1 MARLFFALWP
11 DDKTCQQIN
20 DVIEALSS
28 KSGRRVTPENIH
40 ITLAFLGSVSDEVTE
55 CLQDQA
61 KIIHADGFKLSLD
74 SLGWWKKPQ
83 IICLASSFVPDELT
97 NLVIQINKAANGCGI
112 KLENRPYKPH
122 ITLIRKA
129 KQEISEN
136 SFQTINWNVESFVLA
151 QSVTHPEGVS
161 YTIRNTWRLKGTS
174 ENAFFSR

>member
-11 DDKTCQQIN
+11 DDKTRQQIN
-20 DVIEALSS
+20 DVIEALPA
-28 KSGRRVTPENIH
+28 KVGRRVTPENIH
-40 ITLAFLGSVSDEVTE
+40 ITLAFLGSVRDEVTE

-61 KIIHADGFKLSLD
+61 KIIRADGFKLSLD
-74 SLGWWKKPQ
+74 NLGWWRKPQ
-83 IICLASSFVPDELT
+83 TIWLAPSFIPDELT
-97 NLVIQINKAANGCGI
+97 DLVIQIHKVANSCGI

-136 SFQTINWNVESFVLA
+136 SFETLNWNVDSFILV

-161 YTIRNTWRLKGTS
+161 YTIRNTWRLK
-174 ENAFFSR
+174 